1 MSVYKGKGD
10 PPVYISYSVFGA
22 AYAWCLRGNWKRG
35 SDVRFQWVH
44 IKSPVGQKP
53 KGQNPHGQKTHG
65 QKPKHLTAKWSKVP
79 GIPEGLDPLVDYSD
93 ATYISGTYRKVQR
106 PPGPDGTVPPIRVRK
121 TPPLFPS
128 DLWNVNILTM
138 PVCSCTNLCEV
149 WNRGFRSLVG
159 TSHPTIWKALEH
171 IRFDHHNVKTAILL
185 EARGQPPQK
194 RVRKVT
200 KHLQDRLFNLCQAY
214 YNDDKTLIQ
223 TLKGIGH
230 GIRWK

>member
-1 MSVYKGKGD
+1 MSRTTKVD
-10 PPVYISYSVFGA
+10 LSSVSKA
-22 AYAWCLRGNWKRG
+22 TPTRRNLHLRQLYTVNALRGR
-35 SDVRFQWVH
+35 H
-44 IKSPVGQKP
+44 
-53 KGQNPHGQKTHG
+53 
-65 QKPKHLTAKWSKVP
+65 
-79 GIPEGLDPLVDYSD
+79 
-93 ATYISGTYRKVQR
+93 ISGTYRSVQR

-121 TPPLFPS
+121 TPPLFPP
-128 DLWNVNILTM
+128 DLWNVNIQTM
-138 PVCSCTNLCEV
+138 SGGSRTNNLCEA

-171 IRFDHHNVKTAILL
+171 IRLDHHNVKTAILL

-200 KHLQDRLFNLCQAY
+200 KQLQDRLFNLCQAY

-230 GIRWK
+230 IISWK